1 MKRAENNQSHQ
12 SNQNTSKVSGAQL
25 SNAGGPSISNSD
37 IVFQEQISL
46 QNIVPEHVAQHQRD
60 NSRQA
65 KYYMALESPMHP
77 ATTGG
82 NNTNNSNLNRK
93 NSRKLNDAKI

>member
-46 QNIVPEHVAQHQRD
+46 QNIVPEHVAHQRD